1 MSEVN
6 KPLFKTIKSNYIL
19 EMIFGSLQFTKKLNI
34 IRYNKNLQ
42 KRLRKDINDYFKEYT
57 EIIIEITLLKKKYGK
72 FINASTSKYYHIYI
86 NDNLEEIRRD
96 YITEED
102 NATKI
107 KIVIDYEIKTLFG
120 LFNNIIFI
128 KKINF
133 VNLKEMI

>member
-57 EIIIEITLLKKKYGK
+57 EIIIEITLLKK
-72 FINASTSKYYHIYI
+72 NME
-86 NDNLEEIRRD
+86 NL
-96 YITEED
+96 
-102 NATKI
+102 
-107 KIVIDYEIKTLFG
+107 
-120 LFNNIIFI
+120 
-128 KKINF
+128 
-133 VNLKEMI
+133 

>member
-1 MSEVN
+1 M
-6 KPLFKTIKSNYIL
+6 
-19 EMIFGSLQFTKKLNI
+19 
-34 IRYNKNLQ
+34 
-42 KRLRKDINDYFKEYT
+42 
-57 EIIIEITLLKKKYGK
+57 
-72 FINASTSKYYHIYI
+72 
-86 NDNLEEIRRD
+86 EEIRRD